1 VPATPPPEPSSEERE
16 DEYSADPRRWRA
28 LAVTLVVGFM
38 SLLDVTIVNVAIPSI
53 ERGLDA
59 SAQSVQ
65 WVVSGYAL
73 TFGLVLVAGGR
84 LGDLV
89 GRRRMFLIGLTGF
102 TLTSAAAGAA
112 PNEELL
118 VAARLLQG
126 VAAGMLTPQN
136 SGLIQDLFRGDER
149 GRAFGWFGT
158 TVGVS
163 AATGPVL
170 GGLLIALFGTEYGWR
185 VVFLVNVPIG
195 IVAMVL
201 AARLIPRVQPRRG
214 ALRREVDPVGALL
227 LGSAVLCVLL
237 PLVEAMSDPA
247 TAWWLTLPAA
257 PVLGVLFFRWESRVI
272 ARGRNPMLDV
282 RLVRTAPGFAT
293 GIGLQTIYFSGF
305 SGLWLVL
312 ALFFQDGLG
321 FSALESGLAV
331 TPFALGSAVSAVLAG
346 RLVTRWGRRL
356 TVGGLLL
363 VLIGFLALV
372 LVIATPEHTAL
383 ATALPLLVAGVGSG
397 AVISPNVTMTLDHVP
412 PRMGGAAG
420 GAIQTG
426 ARVGSAIGAAVLAA
440 AFRITLEPDAYASAA
455 RTAFV
460 CAVAFIVLA
469 LALAIVELRQQQRH
483 LTRVAAAPSGP
494 HEA

>member
-1 VPATPPPEPSSEERE
+1 VTEDPSTYEP
-16 DEYSADPRRWRA
+16 DPRRWRA

-53 ERGLDA
+53 QRGLDA

-84 LGDLV
+84 LGDLL

-102 TLTSAAAGAA
+102 TLASAAAGAA
-112 PNEELL
+112 PTDEFL
-118 VAARLLQG
+118 VTARLLQG

-136 SGLIQDLFRGDER
+136 TGLIQELFRGDER

-170 GGLLIALFGTEYGWR
+170 GGALIALFGAENGWR

-195 IVAMVL
+195 LVAMVL
-201 AARLIPRVQPRRG
+201 AARLIPRTPPRRG
-214 ALRREVDPVGALL
+214 ALRHEVDPVGALL
-227 LGSAVLCVLL
+227 LGAAVLCVLL
-237 PLVEAMSDPA
+237 PIVRAMSHPA
-247 TAWWLTLPAA
+247 SAWWLLLPLA
-257 PVLGVLFFRWESRVI
+257 PVAAVLFARWESRVI
-272 ARGRNPMLDV
+272 ARGRQPLLDV
-282 RLVRTAPGFAT
+282 RLVRTAPGFTA
-293 GIGLQTIYFSGF
+293 GILLQTVYFAGF

-321 FSALESGLAV
+321 YTPLESGLAV
-331 TPFALGSAVSAVLAG
+331 TPFAIGSAVTAVIAG
-346 RLVTRWGRRL
+346 RLVGRWGRRL
-356 TVGGLLL
+356 TVGGLVLVAAGFVGL
-363 VLIGFLALV
+363 VLAV
-372 LVIATPEHTAL
+372 SAPEHVAL

-397 AVISPNVTMTLDHVP
+397 AVISPNITMTLSHVP
-412 PRMGGAAG
+412 PNMGGAAG

-426 ARVGSAIGAAVLAA
+426 ARVGSAVGAAVLAA
-440 AFRITLEPDAYASAA
+440 AFRISLSGADLPDAARAA
-455 RTAFV
+455 FWCAIGFV
-460 CAVAFIVLA
+460 LVALAVAVADLR
-469 LALAIVELRQQQRH
+469 RQQPQQAGRA
-483 LTRVAAAPSGP
+483 TEVPAPD
-494 HEA
+494 

>member
-1 VPATPPPEPSSEERE
+1 MADNRPYEP
-16 DEYSADPRRWRA
+16 DPRRWHV

-53 ERGLDA
+53 QQGLDA
-59 SAQSVQ
+59 SPQAVQ

-89 GRRRMFLIGLTGF
+89 GRRRMFLIGLVAF
-102 TLTSAAAGAA
+102 TVTSAAAGAA
-112 PNEELL
+112 PNPELL

-136 SGLIQDLFRGDER
+136 TGLIQQLFRGDER

-170 GGLLIALFGTEYGWR
+170 GGLLLGLFGEEHGWR

-195 IVAMVL
+195 ILAMVL
-201 AARLIPRVQPRRG
+201 AARLIPRAEPREG
-214 ALRREVDPVGALL
+214 SLWHEVDGVGALL
-227 LGSAVLCVLL
+227 LGSAVLCVLF
-237 PLVEAMSDPA
+237 PLVRAMSGPG
-247 TAWWLTLPAA
+247 TAWWLLVPVA
-257 PVLGVLFFRWESRVI
+257 PVTAYLFLRWESRVI
-272 ARGRNPMLDV
+272 ARGGSPLLDV
-282 RLVRTAPGFAT
+282 RLAQTAPGFAT
-293 GIGLQTIYFSGF
+293 GIALQTVYFAGF

-321 FSALESGLAV
+321 YTPLQSGLAV
-331 TPFALGSAVSAVLAG
+331 TPFAVGSAFSAVMAG
-346 RLVTRWGRRL
+346 RLVGRWGRWL
-356 TVGGLLL
+356 TLGG
-363 VLIGFLALV
+363 LV
-372 LVIATPEHTAL
+372 LVATGFIGLALTITVPGHTAL

-397 AVISPNVTMTLDHVP
+397 AVISPNVTMTLSNVP

-426 ARVGSAIGAAVLAA
+426 ARVGSAVGAAVLVA
-440 AFRITLEPDAYASAA
+440 AFRVVLDRAGYADAA
-455 RTAFV
+455 RAAFL
-460 CAVAFIVLA
+460 CAIAFLLVALTLA
-469 LALAIVELRQQQRH
+469 TVELRQQRRQPAKA
-483 LTRVAAAPSGP
+483 VEQPDQVPAAD
-494 HEA
+494 

>member
-1 VPATPPPEPSSEERE
+1 MSQTVEQTETDYEP
-16 DEYSADPRRWRA
+16 DPRRWHA

-53 ERGLDA
+53 QQGLGA
-59 SAQSVQ
+59 SAEAVQ

-102 TLTSAAAGAA
+102 TVTSAAAGAA
-112 PNEELL
+112 PNEQLL

-136 SGLIQDLFRGDER
+136 TGLIQQLFRGDER

-170 GGLLIALFGTEYGWR
+170 GGLLISLFGAEHGWR

-195 IVAMVL
+195 IAAMVL
-201 AARLIPRVQPRRG
+201 AARVVPRRRPEERG
-214 ALRREVDPVGALL
+214 SLRRELDPVGALL
-227 LGSAVLCVLL
+227 LGAAVLCILF
-237 PLVEAMSDPA
+237 PLVRAMADPA
-247 TAWWLTLPAA
+247 TSWWLLFPLSPVAA
-257 PVLGVLFFRWESRVI
+257 VLFGRWESRVI
-272 ARGRNPMLDV
+272 ARGRSPVLDV
-282 RLVRTAPGFAT
+282 RLFRTAPGFAT
-293 GIGLQTIYFSGF
+293 GIALQTVYFCGF

-312 ALFFQDGLG
+312 ALFFQDGLDY
-321 FSALESGLAV
+321 SALESGLAV
-331 TPFALGSAVSAVLAG
+331 TPFALGSAVTAVLAG
-346 RLVTRWGRRL
+346 RVVGRWGRRL
-356 TVGGLLL
+356 TVGGLIL
-363 VLIGFLALV
+363 VTLGFTGLFFAV
-372 LVIATPEHTAL
+372 TAPAHTAL
-383 ATALPLLVAGVGSG
+383 FTALPLLVGGIGSG
-397 AVISPNVTMTLDHVP
+397 AMISPNVTMTLSNVP

-426 ARVGSAIGAAVLAA
+426 ARVGSAVGAAVLAA
-440 AFRITLEPDAYASAA
+440 AFRITLDGGQLATAA
-455 RTAFV
+455 R
-460 CAVAFIVLA
+460 VAFACAIGFVLVA
-469 LALAIVELRQQQRH
+469 LALGIYELRHERREPAG
-483 LTRVAAAPSGP
+483 TREDVPIAD
-494 HEA
+494 

>member
-1 VPATPPPEPSSEERE
+1 VTETASDYVP
-16 DEYSADPRRWRA
+16 DPRRWHA

-53 ERGLDA
+53 QSGLEA
-59 SAQSVQ
+59 SPQSVQ

-84 LGDLV
+84 LGDLL

-102 TLTSAAAGAA
+102 TLTSAVAGAA
-112 PNEELL
+112 PTQELL

-136 SGLIQDLFRGDER
+136 TGLIQELFRGDER

-163 AATGPVL
+163 AAAGPVV
-170 GGLLIALFGTEYGWR
+170 GGLLIGLFGPEHGWR
-185 VVFLVNVPIG
+185 AVFLVNVPIG
-195 IVAMVL
+195 IGAMVL
-201 AARLIPRVQPRRG
+201 AARLIPRTRPRRG
-214 ALRREVDPVGALL
+214 VLRREIDPVGVLL
-227 LGSAVLCVLL
+227 LGSAVLCVLF
-237 PLVEAMSDPA
+237 PVVRAMSTPT
-247 TAWWLTLPAA
+247 TAWWLLVPLA
-257 PVLGVLFFRWESRVI
+257 PVAALLFARWESRVI
-272 ARGRNPMLDV
+272 ARGRNPLLDV

-293 GIGLQTIYFSGF
+293 GIALQTVYFAGF

-321 FSALESGLAV
+321 YTPLESGLAV
-331 TPFALGSAVSAVLAG
+331 TPFAIGSAVTAVLAG
-346 RLVTRWGRRL
+346 RLVGRWGRRL

-363 VLIGFLALV
+363 VTAGFVGLALTITV
-372 LVIATPEHTAL
+372 PERTAL
-383 ATALPLLVAGVGSG
+383 WTALPLLVGGIGSG
-397 AVISPNVTMTLDHVP
+397 AVISPNVTMTLGNVP
-412 PRMGGAAG
+412 PHMGGAAG

-440 AFRITLEPDAYASAA
+440 AFRITLHDSEYAEAA
-455 RTAFV
+455 RAAFL
-460 CAVAFIVLA
+460 CAIGFVLVA
-469 LALAIVELRQQQRH
+469 LALASVELRQQRRH
-483 LTRVAAAPSGP
+483 TPANAQEVPAAD
-494 HEA
+494 

>member
-1 VPATPPPEPSSEERE
+1 M
-16 DEYSADPRRWRA
+16 
-28 LAVTLVVGFM
+28 TLVVGFM
-38 SLLDVTIVNVAIPSI
+38 SLLDVTIVNVAVPSI
-53 ERGLDA
+53 ERGLGA

-73 TFGLVLVAGGR
+73 AFGLVLVAGGR
-84 LGDLV
+84 LGDLL

-102 TLTSAAAGAA
+102 TVTSAVAGAA

-149 GRAFGWFGT
+149 GKAFGWFGT

-170 GGLLIALFGTEYGWR
+170 GGVLIALFGAENGWR

-195 IVAMVL
+195 LVAMVL
-201 AARLIPRVQPRRG
+201 AARLIPRASPRKG
-214 ALRREVDPVGALL
+214 GSLRREVDPLGALL

-237 PLVEAMSDPA
+237 PVVEAMSGPA
-247 TAWWLTLPAA
+247 TWWWLLVAAA
-257 PVLGVLFFRWESRVI
+257 PVFAILFVRWENRVI
-272 ARGRNPMLDV
+272 ATGRSPLLDV

-293 GIGLQTIYFSGF
+293 GVALQTIYFTSF

-312 ALFFQDGLG
+312 ALFYQDGLG

-331 TPFALGSAVSAVLAG
+331 TPFAIGSAVTAVVAG
-346 RLVTRWGRRL
+346 RLVGRWGRKL
-356 TVGGLLL
+356 TVGGL
-363 VLIGFLALV
+363 V
-372 LVIATPEHTAL
+372 LVGSGFVGLTVAIGVPEHIAL
-383 ATALPLLVAGVGSG
+383 ATALPLLVGGIGSG

-412 PRMGGAAG
+412 PRMGGATG

-426 ARVGSAIGAAVLAA
+426 ARVGSALGLAVLTA
-440 AFRITLEPDAYASAA
+440 AFRISLDGGLVVAA
-455 RTAFV
+455 RTAFL
-460 CAVAFIVLA
+460 CAIGFVVLA
-469 LALAIVELRQQQRH
+469 LALAVYELRQQR
-483 LTRVAAAPSGP
+483 RRWYDAARAPYP
-494 HEA
+494 TPAD

>member
-1 VPATPPPEPSSEERE
+1 MTATATNQEL
-16 DEYSADPRRWRA
+16 DPRRWHV

-53 ERGLDA
+53 QSGLGA
-59 SAQSVQ
+59 SPQAVQ

-89 GRRRMFLIGLTGF
+89 GRRRMFLIGLVAF

-112 PNEELL
+112 PNEQLL

-126 VAAGMLTPQN
+126 LAAGMLTPQN
-136 SGLIQDLFRGDER
+136 TGLIQQLFRGDER

-170 GGLLIALFGTEYGWR
+170 GGLLLALFGEEHGWR

-195 IVAMVL
+195 ILAMVL
-201 AARLIPRVQPRRG
+201 AARLIPRAEPREGRS
-214 ALRREVDPVGALL
+214 LWHEVDGVGALL
-227 LGSAVLCVLL
+227 LGSAVLCVLF
-237 PLVEAMSDPA
+237 PLVRAMSGPE
-247 TAWWLTLPAA
+247 TPWWLLVPLA
-257 PVLGVLFFRWESRVI
+257 PVAAFLFFRWESRVI
-272 ARGRNPMLDV
+272 ARGRSPLLDV
-282 RLVRTAPGFAT
+282 RLVQTAPGFAT
-293 GIGLQTIYFSGF
+293 GIALQTVYFAGF

-321 FSALESGLAV
+321 YTPLQSGFAV
-331 TPFALGSAVSAVLAG
+331 TPFAVGSAVSAVLAG
-346 RLVTRWGRRL
+346 RLVGRLGRRL
-356 TVGGLLL
+356 TLGGLLL
-363 VLIGFLALV
+363 VGTGFVGLALTITV
-372 LVIATPEHTAL
+372 PNHTAL
-383 ATALPLLVAGVGSG
+383 ATALPLLVGGIGSG
-397 AVISPNVTMTLDHVP
+397 AVISPNVTMTLGHVP

-426 ARVGSAIGAAVLAA
+426 ARVGSAIGAAVLVA
-440 AFRITLEPDAYASAA
+440 AFRVALDRAGYADAA
-455 RTAFV
+455 RASFLCALGFV
-460 CAVAFIVLA
+460 LVA
-469 LALAIVELRQQQRH
+469 LALSVVELRQQRKQPAESPEQVP
-483 LTRVAAAPSGP
+483 VAD
-494 HEA
+494 

>member
-1 VPATPPPEPSSEERE
+1 VPASSAELEL
-16 DEYSADPRRWRA
+16 DPRRWRT

-59 SAQSVQ
+59 SAESVQ

-89 GRRRMFLIGLTGF
+89 GRRRMFLAGLTGF

-112 PNEELL
+112 PTAELL
-118 VAARLLQG
+118 VVARLLQG

-136 SGLIQDLFRGDER
+136 TGLIQELFHGDER
-149 GRAFGWFGT
+149 ARAFGWFGT

-163 AATGPVL
+163 AAAGPVL
-170 GGLLIALFGTEYGWR
+170 GGLVIALFGEEQGWR

-195 IVAMVL
+195 VVAMVL
-201 AARLIPRVQPRRG
+201 AARLIPRTRPRRG
-214 ALRREVDPVGALL
+214 SLRREVDPLGALL
-227 LGSAVLCVLL
+227 LGAAVLCVLFPVVRAMADPVSWWWLLL
-237 PLVEAMSDPA
+237 PLTPLLAF
-247 TAWWLTLPAA
+247 
-257 PVLGVLFFRWESRVI
+257 LFVRWESRVI
-272 ARGRNPMLDV
+272 AVGRNPMLDV
-282 RLVRTAPGFAT
+282 RLVQTAPGFTT
-293 GIGLQTIYFSGF
+293 GIALQTVYFAGF

-321 FSALESGLAV
+321 YSALESGVAV
-331 TPFALGSAVSAVLAG
+331 TPFAVGSAVTAVLAG
-346 RLVTRWGRRL
+346 RLVERWGRRL

-363 VLIGFLALV
+363 VAVGFAALLPAV
-372 LVIATPEHTAL
+372 AAPERTAL
-383 ATALPLLVAGVGSG
+383 ATALPLLVAGIGSG
-397 AVISPNVTMTLDHVP
+397 AVISPNVTMTLTHVP
-412 PRMGGAAG
+412 PAMGGAAG

-440 AFRITLEPDAYASAA
+440 AFRIALDDGAYPQAA
-455 RTAFV
+455 RTAFLW
-460 CAVAFIVLA
+460 AIVFVLLA
-469 LALAIVELRQQQRH
+469 LAVATVQLRRQADRPRH
-483 LTRVAAAPSGP
+483 PAPT
-494 HEA
+494 

>member
-1 VPATPPPEPSSEERE
+1 MPSTPPPEPASR
-16 DEYSADPRRWRA
+16 DRADDYTPDPRRWRA

-65 WVVSGYAL
+65 WVISGYAL

-84 LGDLV
+84 LGDLL
-89 GRRRMFLIGLTGF
+89 GRRRMFLIGLTAF
-102 TLTSAAAGAA
+102 TVTSAVAGAA

-170 GGLLIALFGTEYGWR
+170 GGLLIALFGEEHGWR

-195 IVAMVL
+195 LVAMVL
-201 AARLIPRVQPRRG
+201 AARLIPRAQPRRG
-214 ALRREVDPVGALL
+214 TLRREIDPVGSLL

-237 PLVEAMSDPA
+237 PVVEAMSQPA
-247 TAWWLTLPAA
+247 TLWWLALPAA

-272 ARGRNPMLDV
+272 ARGRSPVLDV

-312 ALFFQDGLG
+312 ALFFQEGLG
-321 FSALESGLAV
+321 FSALGSGLAV
-331 TPFALGSAVSAVLAG
+331 TPFALGSAVAAVVAG
-346 RLVTRWGRRL
+346 RLVGRWGRRL

-363 VLIGFLALV
+363 VLTGFIGLALV
-372 LVIATPEHTAL
+372 IQAPEHTAL
-383 ATALPLLVAGVGSG
+383 ATALPLLVAGIGSG

-440 AFRITLEPDAYASAA
+440 AFRITLDGGAYASAA
-455 RTAFV
+455 RAAFL
-460 CAVAFIVLA
+460 CAIVFILLA
-469 LALAIVELRQQQRH
+469 LALAVVELKQQRR
-483 LTRVAAAPSGP
+483 LLRADAAQHVPA
-494 HEA
+494 E

>member
-1 VPATPPPEPSSEERE
+1 VTESPPDYEP
-16 DEYSADPRRWRA
+16 DPRRWRA

-53 ERGLDA
+53 QRGLDA

-84 LGDLV
+84 LGDLL

-102 TLTSAAAGAA
+102 TLTSAVAGAA
-112 PNEELL
+112 PTDELL

-136 SGLIQDLFRGDER
+136 TGLIQELFRGDER
-149 GRAFGWFGT
+149 ARAFGWFGT

-170 GGLLIALFGTEYGWR
+170 GGALIALFGEEQGWR

-195 IVAMVL
+195 LVAMVL
-201 AARLIPRVQPRRG
+201 AARLIPRTRPRPG

-237 PLVEAMSDPA
+237 PVVRAMSQPT
-247 TAWWLTLPAA
+247 TAWWLLVPLAPLAA
-257 PVLGVLFFRWESRVI
+257 VLFVRWENRVI
-272 ARGRNPMLDV
+272 AHGRNPMLDV

-293 GIGLQTIYFSGF
+293 GIALQTVYFAGF

-321 FSALESGLAV
+321 YTPFQSGLAV
-331 TPFALGSAVSAVLAG
+331 MPFAIGSAVTAVLAG
-346 RLVTRWGRRL
+346 RMVGRWGRRL

-363 VLIGFLALV
+363 VAVGFTGLLAAV
-372 LVIATPEHTAL
+372 PAPENTAL
-383 ATALPLLVAGVGSG
+383 FTALPLLVAGVGSG
-397 AVISPNVTMTLDHVP
+397 AVISPNVTMTLSHVP
-412 PRMGGAAG
+412 PHLGGASG

-426 ARVGSAIGAAVLAA
+426 ARVGSAIGAAVLTA
-440 AFRITLEPDAYASAA
+440 AFRVSLDGVDYPGAA
-455 RTAFV
+455 R
-460 CAVAFIVLA
+460 VAFLVAIGLVLLA
-469 LALAIVELRQQQRH
+469 LALASIELRHQRRGAQV
-483 LTRVAAAPSGP
+483 LRREVAAP
-494 HEA
+494 E

>member
-1 VPATPPPEPSSEERE
+1 M
-16 DEYSADPRRWRA
+16 
-28 LAVTLVVGFM
+28 TLVVGFM
-38 SLLDVTIVNVAIPSI
+38 SLLDVTIVNVAVPSI

-84 LGDLV
+84 LGDLL

-102 TLTSAAAGAA
+102 TLTSAMAGAA
-112 PNEELL
+112 PTQELL

-170 GGLLIALFGTEYGWR
+170 GGALIALFGAEHGWR

-195 IVAMVL
+195 LVAMVL
-201 AARLIPRVQPRRG
+201 AARLIPAASPRKG
-214 ALRREVDPVGALL
+214 SLGREVDLLGALL
-227 LGSAVLCVLL
+227 LGSAVLCLLL
-237 PLVEAMSDPA
+237 PVVEAMSDPA
-247 TAWWLTLPAA
+247 TWWWGLVPLA
-257 PVLGVLFFRWESRVI
+257 PVLALLFVRWERRVI
-272 ARGRNPMLDV
+272 ARGESPLLDV

-293 GIGLQTIYFSGF
+293 GIALQTIYFTSF

-312 ALFFQDGLG
+312 ALFYQDGLG
-321 FSALESGLAV
+321 FTAFESGLAV
-331 TPFALGSAVSAVLAG
+331 TPFAIGSAVTAVLAG
-346 RLVTRWGRRL
+346 RLVGRLGRKL
-356 TVGGLLL
+356 TVGGLVL
-363 VLIGFLALV
+363 VGTGFVALALV
-372 LVIATPEHTAL
+372 IGVPEHVAL
-383 ATALPLLVAGVGSG
+383 ATALPLLVAGIGSG

-426 ARVGSAIGAAVLAA
+426 ARIGSAMGAAVLTA
-440 AFRITLEPDAYASAA
+440 AFRISLDGDLAGAA
-455 RTAFV
+455 RSAFL
-460 CAVAFIVLA
+460 CAIVFVLVA
-469 LALAIVELRQQQRH
+469 LALAIYELRQQRRRWFH
-483 LTRVAAAPSGP
+483 AEAHYPAAD
-494 HEA
+494 